1 MNVMRNKTLQKLI
14 IIVAA
19 LMLLLGSML
28 GG

>member
-1 MNVMRNKTLQKLI
+1 MNVMKNKTLQKLI